1 MPRASRCAA
10 ELSPKN
16 TAVHSQTLEKKG
28 WQAGIDQTEVFQSGL
43 GKEVVRLLAPSQTA
57 PGAHGVVEGPRC
69 GGGNAVP
76 RRRRAEPAAERP
88 AAHTKVRRDERLRPH
103 AELSCSSSSTTS
115 GWRRAACWTTTSG
128 AIPGCATR
136 CDDGGP
142 CASSTREMRRP
153 RTAPA
158 RVDRGRAR
166 RRATATLR
174 AEAHLLAAAHP
185 VHVAHGEGQRR
196 LPGGVHEPGVIPPRR
211 EQGCGE
217 HVRVDTGDG
226 VPRDGRG
233 RRRGRSR
240 RGHSRGHSEGGRFTI
255 LLDASTCGERDF
267 RAAAW
272 IACCANLGRVLQ
284 TALKRGFRGRLNRFY
299 VYPTGRAAR
308 SLLRIVKPFL
318 GKYTPPKIVTVDA
331 GERGVARLVEVFGV
345 DALPPH
351 LGGRS
356 ELISVPLSEDDEPGT
371 RLNDAKKEPARRQE
385 PTRGD
390 PPAATHP
397 RRTTTPEERPGRLR
411 LVPRGPDPQL
421 PPRRGPRGNLRGT
434 RLFFSTRLLFSTR
447 SSEARSF
454 VRMARNAFAWHV
466 IGSCLFG
473 LEFSGVLS
481 AGVSAACATW
491 REARRSRRRGGG

>member
-1 MPRASRCAA
+1 M
-10 ELSPKN
+10 
-16 TAVHSQTLEKKG
+16 
-28 WQAGIDQTEVFQSGL
+28 
-43 GKEVVRLLAPSQTA
+43 RLLD
-57 PGAHGVVEGPRC
+57 PRD
-69 GGGNAVP
+69 A
-76 RRRRAEPAAERP
+76 P
-88 AAHTKVRRDERLRPH
+88 AAHRAGASIEDAPEERRRLSAQRLTFLQLHTP
-103 AELSCSSSSTTS
+103 SM
-115 GWRRAACWTTTSG
+115 WRTARDKDGCPAVYTNLESYRRG
-128 AIPGCATR
+128 ASKDVENTFVWILETVC
-136 CDDGGP
+136 
-142 CASSTREMRRP
+142 REMDEDDAEDAAGD
-153 RTAPA
+153 TA
-158 RVDRGRAR
+158 
-166 RRATATLR
+166 
-174 AEAHLLAAAHP
+174 
-185 VHVAHGEGQRR
+185 
-196 LPGGVHEPGVIPPRR
+196 
-211 EQGCGE
+211 
-217 HVRVDTGDG
+217 
-226 VPRDGRG
+226 
-233 RRRGRSR
+233 S
-240 RGHSRGHSEGGRFTI
+240 GHSEGGRFTI

-356 ELISVPLSEDDEPGT
+356 ELISVPLSEDDARGDATDGKKDALRDDENPPAGT
-371 RLNDAKKEPARRQE
+371 RPRR
-385 PTRGD
+385 PTRGGRRR
-390 PPAATHP
+390 P
-397 RRTTTPEERPGRLR
+397 RRDLDDYAWFLAVPILNFLLVAGLVATSAAPGET
-411 LVPRGPDPQL
+411 GGYSS
-421 PPRRGPRGNLRGT
+421 RRARVG
-434 RLFFSTRLLFSTR
+434 
-447 SSEARSF
+447 RSF

>member
-1 MPRASRCAA
+1 MVSWKDRDAVVETLYRDVDA
-10 ELSPKN
+10 LSPRLKDRRLIRRFAA
-16 TAVHSQTLEKKG
+16 TRDYDPTRTLLLLVEYDKWLAK
-28 WQAGIDQTEVFQSGL
+28 SGL
-43 GKEVVRLLAPSQTA
+43 LDDNLGRDPGVR
-57 PGAHGVVEGPRC
+57 
-69 GGGNAVP
+69 
-76 RRRRAEPAAERP
+76 
-88 AAHTKVRRDERLRPH
+88 D
-103 AELSCSSSSTTS
+103 
-115 GWRRAACWTTTSG
+115 
-128 AIPGCATR
+128 
-136 CDDGGP
+136 
-142 CASSTREMRRP
+142 EMRRRGTMRLLDP
-153 RTAPA
+153 RDAPAVHRAGASIEDAPDDERRRLSAQRLTFLQLHTPSMWRTARDKDGCPA
-158 RVDRGRAR
+158 VYTNLESYRRGASKDVENTFVWILETVCREMDEDDAED
-166 RRATATLR
+166 AAGEDTA
-174 AEAHLLAAAHP
+174 
-185 VHVAHGEGQRR
+185 
-196 LPGGVHEPGVIPPRR
+196 
-211 EQGCGE
+211 
-217 HVRVDTGDG
+217 GDG
-226 VPRDGRG
+226 
-233 RRRGRSR
+233 
-240 RGHSRGHSEGGRFTI
+240 EGGRFTI

-356 ELISVPLSEDDEPGT
+356 ELISVPLSEDDARGDATDGKKDALRDDENPPAGT
-371 RLNDAKKEPARRQE
+371 RPRR
-385 PTRGD
+385 PTRGGRRR
-390 PPAATHP
+390 P
-397 RRTTTPEERPGRLR
+397 RRDLDDYAWFLAVPILNFLLVAGLVATSAAPGET
-411 LVPRGPDPQL
+411 GGYSS
-421 PPRRGPRGNLRGT
+421 RRARVG
-434 RLFFSTRLLFSTR
+434 
-447 SSEARSF
+447 RSF

>member
-1 MPRASRCAA
+1 MVSRKDRDAVVETLYRDVDA
-10 ELSPKN
+10 LSPRLKDRRLIRRFAA
-16 TAVHSQTLEKKG
+16 TRDYDPTRTLLLLVEYDKWLAK
-28 WQAGIDQTEVFQSGL
+28 SGL
-43 GKEVVRLLAPSQTA
+43 LDDNLGRDPGVR
-57 PGAHGVVEGPRC
+57 
-69 GGGNAVP
+69 
-76 RRRRAEPAAERP
+76 
-88 AAHTKVRRDERLRPH
+88 D
-103 AELSCSSSSTTS
+103 
-115 GWRRAACWTTTSG
+115 
-128 AIPGCATR
+128 
-136 CDDGGP
+136 
-142 CASSTREMRRP
+142 EMRRRGTMRLLDP
-153 RTAPA
+153 RDAPAVHRAGASIEDAPDERRRLSAQRLTFLQLHTPSMWRTARDKDGCPA
-158 RVDRGRAR
+158 VY
-166 RRATATLR
+166 TNL
-174 AEAHLLAAAHP
+174 ESY
-185 VHVAHGEGQRR
+185 
-196 LPGGVHEPGVIPPRR
+196 
-211 EQGCGE
+211 
-217 HVRVDTGDG
+217 
-226 VPRDGRG
+226 
-233 RRRGRSR
+233 RRGASKDVENTFVWILETVCREMDEDDAEDAAGDTAS
-240 RGHSRGHSEGGRFTI
+240 GHSEGGRFTI

-356 ELISVPLSEDDEPGT
+356 ELISVPLSEDDARGDATDGKKDALRDDENPPAGT
-371 RLNDAKKEPARRQE
+371 RPRR
-385 PTRGD
+385 PTRGGRRR
-390 PPAATHP
+390 P
-397 RRTTTPEERPGRLR
+397 RRDLDDYAWFLAVPILNFLLVAGLVATSAAPGET
-411 LVPRGPDPQL
+411 GGYSS
-421 PPRRGPRGNLRGT
+421 RRARVG
-434 RLFFSTRLLFSTR
+434 
-447 SSEARSF
+447 RSF